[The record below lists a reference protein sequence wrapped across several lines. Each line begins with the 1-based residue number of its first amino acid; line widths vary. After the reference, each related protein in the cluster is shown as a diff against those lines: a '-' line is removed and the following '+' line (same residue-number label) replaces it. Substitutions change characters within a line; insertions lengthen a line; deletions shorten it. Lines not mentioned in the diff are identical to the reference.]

1 MILVGFFLPKY
12 ELSRHIMLELLKGI
26 RKMEEEKM
34 RLQATMKKLWMCL
47 ILYCWYRKSQMF
59 QMFDI
64 LVMIKTV
71 SIDGLVS
78 DPKTGQRRNER
89 LGA

>member
-1 MILVGFFLPKY
+1 MILVGFDLPKY

-34 RLQATMKKLWMCL
+34 RVQATMKKLWMCL

-59 QMFDI
+59 DM
-64 LVMIKTV
+64 LVMIRTV
-71 SIDGLVS
+71 SIDSLVS